1 MDNMDKFSSVSDLEL
16 VTKMITLIVKNN
28 QVSLTKRREQ
38 RIQFVKKETQLL
50 KSAEDERKINQT
62 LKK

>member
-16 VTKMITLIVKNN
+16 VTKMISLIVKNN

-38 RIQFVKKETQLL
+38 RIQFLKKETQLL
-50 KSAEDERKINQT
+50 KSAEDERKINHT
-62 LKK
+62 LRK

>member
-16 VTKMITLIVKNN
+16 VTKMISLVVKNN

-38 RIQFVKKETQLL
+38 RIQFLKKETQLL

-62 LKK
+62 LRK

>member
-1 MDNMDKFSSVSDLEL
+1 MDNMEKFSSVSDLEL

>member
-1 MDNMDKFSSVSDLEL
+1 MDSMEKFSSVSDLEL
-16 VTKMITLIVKNN
+16 VTKMITLVVKNN

-38 RIQFVKKETQLL
+38 RMQF
-50 KSAEDERKINQT
+50 

>member
-16 VTKMITLIVKNN
+16 VTKMISLIVKNN

-38 RIQFVKKETQLL
+38 RIQFLKKETQLL
-50 KSAEDERKINQT
+50 KSTEDERKINHT
-62 LKK
+62 LRK

>member
-1 MDNMDKFSSVSDLEL
+1 MDSMEKFSSISDLEL
-16 VTKMITLIVKNN
+16 VTKMITLVVKNN

-38 RIQFVKKETQLL
+38 RMQF
-50 KSAEDERKINQT
+50 

>member
-1 MDNMDKFSSVSDLEL
+1 MDNMEKFSSISDLEL
-16 VTKMITLIVKNN
+16 VTKMITLVVKNN

-38 RIQFVKKETQLL
+38 RMQF
-50 KSAEDERKINQT
+50 

>member
-16 VTKMITLIVKNN
+16 VTKMISLIVKNN

-38 RIQFVKKETQLL
+38 RIQFLKKETQLL
-50 KSAEDERKINQT
+50 RSTEDERKINHT
-62 LKK
+62 LRK